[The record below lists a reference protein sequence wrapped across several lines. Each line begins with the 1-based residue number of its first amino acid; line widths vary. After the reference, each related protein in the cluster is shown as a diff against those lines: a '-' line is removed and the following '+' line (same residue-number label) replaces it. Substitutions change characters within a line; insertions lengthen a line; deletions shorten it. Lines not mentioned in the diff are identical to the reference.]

1 MRATVPGV
9 QIPPSPPIFGF
20 HLIDQGE
27 KDMIDYFPNN
37 YSWSLAISS
46 LGCLGIPASHIN
58 RACASLKDVSDPGN
72 PNASERWY
80 QTWTEVA
87 TRFERGAEEDLS
99 LGRNFSAANKFHR
112 SAMTF
117 LIANR
122 LISHKDPRQLL
133 SYKKGLETFQKH
145 IIHSGEP
152 VEFLD
157 IPYKNTTLPAL
168 FLKSSDSE
176 ETPCL
181 VHFDGFDM
189 LKEFNYVNT
198 CSAFKK
204 RGISVLYVDHPG
216 VGGALRLQN
225 LPTFPE
231 TEIPAAAAVDYLETR
246 KDVDKNKIG
255 MIAQSLG
262 VYYAPRAVAFE
273 KRLKCCIAWGGIWD
287 FGIRAKQLAEKSGF
301 SEMSEKSGT
310 GSNPSVSNFVEH
322 FLWVFGKDTLED
334 ALEVAKEFKV
344 EGFLDK
350 ITVPYLV
357 QHGEND
363 RQVPL
368 ESAKKCIEGAIN
380 SPKAELKIFT
390 IEDGSCEHC
399 NVDDRAPAVD
409 YMADWAAEVLG
420 GIKSL

>member
-1 MRATVPGV
+1 
-9 QIPPSPPIFGF
+9 
-20 HLIDQGE
+20 
-27 KDMIDYFPNN
+27 MIDYFPNN

-58 RACASLKDVSDPGN
+58 RACASLQEVSDPGN
-72 PNASERWY
+72 PTGSERWY

-87 TRFERGAEEDLS
+87 TRFERGGEEDLR
-99 LGRNFSAANKFHR
+99 LGRHFSAANKFHR
-112 SAMTF
+112 ASMTF

-145 IIHSGEP
+145 ILSSGAP

-157 IPYKNTTLPAL
+157 IPYKDTTLPAL
-168 FLKSSDSE
+168 FSKSSGNE
-176 ETPCL
+176 KMPCM

-198 CSAFKK
+198 ASAFRK

-225 LPTFPE
+225 LPSFPE
-231 TEIPAAAAVDYLETR
+231 TEVPAAAAVDYLETR
-246 KDVDKNKIG
+246 EDVDPHRIG
-255 MIAQSLG
+255 MMAQSLG
-262 VYYAPRAVAFE
+262 GYYAPRAVAYE
-273 KRLKCCIAWGGIWD
+273 KRFKCCIAWGGIWD
-287 FGIRAKQLAEKSGF
+287 FGERARKLAKKST
-301 SEMSEKSGT
+301 GT

-322 FLWVFGKDTLED
+322 LMWVFGKDTVEE
-334 ALEVAKEFKV
+334 ALNVASKFKV
-344 EGFLDK
+344 EDFLDK

-368 ESAKKCIEGAIN
+368 ESAKKCIEGAVN

-390 IEDGSCEHC
+390 IEEGSCEHC

-409 YMADWAAEVLG
+409 FMTDWAAEVLG
-420 GIKSL
+420 GVTATN

>member
-1 MRATVPGV
+1 
-9 QIPPSPPIFGF
+9 
-20 HLIDQGE
+20 
-27 KDMIDYFPNN
+27 MIDYFPNN

-58 RACASLKDVSDPGN
+58 RACASLQDVSDPSN
-72 PNASERWY
+72 PTGSERWY
-80 QTWTEVA
+80 QTWTEVG
-87 TRFERGAEEDLS
+87 TRFERGAEEDLR

-112 SAMTF
+112 ASMTF

-145 IIHSGEP
+145 ILNSGVS
-152 VEFLD
+152 VEFVD
-157 IPYKNTTLPAL
+157 IPYKDTTLPAL
-168 FLKSSDSE
+168 FSKSSGSE
-176 ETPCL
+176 KTPCL

-198 CSAFKK
+198 ASAFRK

-225 LPTFPE
+225 LPSFPE
-231 TEIPAAAAVDYLETR
+231 TEVPAAAAVDYLEIR
-246 KDVDKNKIG
+246 EDIDANQIG

-262 VYYAPRAVAFE
+262 GYYAPRAVAYE
-273 KRLKCCIAWGGIWD
+273 KRFKCCIAWGGIWD
-287 FGIRAKQLAEKSGF
+287 FGERARQLAKKST
-301 SEMSEKSGT
+301 GT
-310 GSNPSVSNFVEH
+310 GSNPSVGNFVEH
-322 FLWVFGKDTLED
+322 LMWVFGKDTVED
-334 ALEVAKEFKV
+334 ALEVASKFKV
-344 EGFLDK
+344 EDFLDK

-380 SPKAELKIFT
+380 SPKAELKVFT
-390 IEDGSCEHC
+390 IEEGSCEHC

-420 GIKSL
+420 GVTARK

>member
-1 MRATVPGV
+1 
-9 QIPPSPPIFGF
+9 
-20 HLIDQGE
+20 
-27 KDMIDYFPNN
+27 MIDYFPNN

-58 RACASLKDVSDPGN
+58 RACASLQDVSDPSN
-72 PNASERWY
+72 PTGSERWY
-80 QTWTEVA
+80 QTWTEVG
-87 TRFERGAEEDLS
+87 TRFERGAEEDLR
-99 LGRNFSAANKFHR
+99 LGRKFSAANKFHR
-112 SAMTF
+112 ASMTF

-145 IIHSGEP
+145 ILNSGVS

-157 IPYKNTTLPAL
+157 IPYKDTTLPAL
-168 FLKSSDSE
+168 FSKSSGSE
-176 ETPCL
+176 KMPCL

-189 LKEFNYVNT
+189 LKEFNYVNSA
-198 CSAFKK
+198 SAFRK
-204 RGISVLYVDHPG
+204 RGMSVLYVDHPG

-225 LPTFPE
+225 LPSFPE
-231 TEIPAAAAVDYLETR
+231 TEVPAAAAVDYLATR
-246 KDVDKNKIG
+246 DDIDVNRIG

-262 VYYAPRAVAFE
+262 GYYAPRAVAYE
-273 KRLKCCIAWGGIWD
+273 KRFKCCIAWGGMWD
-287 FGIRAKQLAEKSGF
+287 FGERARELVKKST
-301 SEMSEKSGT
+301 GT

-322 FLWVFGKDTLED
+322 LMWVFGKDTVEE
-334 ALEVAKEFKV
+334 ALEVASKFKV
-344 EGFLDK
+344 EDFLDK

-368 ESAKKCIEGAIN
+368 ESARKCIEGAIN

-390 IEDGSCEHC
+390 IEEGSCEHC

-420 GIKSL
+420 GVTA